1 VEEFTVQ
8 FLNMHGC
15 ELVIRMALFAEYIG
29 ICHFSYLL
37 YGTVRRLF
45 CNKVRLQEDLDSDMH
60 DEPMSP
66 HAVNRGE
73 SFDSNRSVGETVS
86 WVDYFKY
93 GWSTCATLGSVAVVV
108 FGIMIKA
115 YVLPVPVAC
124 AYILLFWLLLLL
136 YYLEGLIIAIVGTQ
150 YWDPE
155 TFREAYPNAFALH
168 QLMSQPES
176 MKRFIVGRQFC
187 TVLTNFLLAQLL
199 TFAYFPRDGY
209 NPVLFYVVVKS
220 GLVGVFIVLAFAQL
234 LPELLAAEY
243 PLRFMNMPGAYSVV
257 YVCLLFDSFGV
268 GHASW
273 AIYFV
278 SRRYC
283 CAAATSDRAA
293 EPSMSS
299 IVRVSSAAVLGK
311 SDKSY
316 CDDVVHV

>member
-1 VEEFTVQ
+1 
-8 FLNMHGC
+8 MHGC

-37 YGTVRRLF
+37 YGAVRRLF
-45 CNKVRLQEDLDSDMH
+45 CKKVRLQEALDSDTQ

-73 SFDSNRSVGETVS
+73 SSFHSNCSFGETVS

-93 GWSTCATLGSVAVVV
+93 GWSTCATLGSVVVV
-108 FGIMIKA
+108 IYGIMINA
-115 YVLPVPVAC
+115 YVLPVPIAC

-155 TFREAYPNAFALH
+155 TFHEAYPNAFVLH

-199 TFAYFPRDGY
+199 TFAYFPAEGY

-257 YVCLLFDSFGV
+257 NVCLLFDSFGV

-273 AIYFV
+273 AIYFA

-283 CAAATSDRAA
+283 CAAAAATGDRAA
-293 EPSMSS
+293 EPSMP
-299 IVRVSSAAVLGK
+299 SAAVFGK

-316 CDDVVHV
+316 CDDVVQV

>member
-1 VEEFTVQ
+1 
-8 FLNMHGC
+8 MS
-15 ELVIRMALFAEYIG
+15 LFAENIG

-37 YGTVRRLF
+37 YGTINRLF
-45 CNKVRLQEDLDSDMH
+45 CHKVRRIQENVDSDMSMH

-66 HAVNRGE
+66 HTTNRGVT
-73 SFDSNRSVGETVS
+73 FHRNIICGEPLN
-86 WVDYFKY
+86 WVDYFRY
-93 GWSTCATLGSVAVVV
+93 GWSTCVTLSSAVVV
-108 FGIMIKA
+108 VYGIWLQA

-124 AYILLFWLLLLL
+124 AYILLFVLLVWL

-168 QLMSQPES
+168 QLMRQPES
-176 MKRFIVGRQFC
+176 IKGFIVGRQFC
-187 TVLTNFLLAQLL
+187 TVLTNFLLVQIL
-199 TFAYFPRDGY
+199 TFAYFPGDSH

-220 GLVGVFIVLAFAQL
+220 GLVGVFVVLAFAQL

-243 PLRFMNMPGAYSVV
+243 PLRFMNMPGSYSVANL
-257 YVCLLFDSFGV
+257 CLLFDSVGV

-283 CAAATSDRAA
+283 CTTNGSVA
-293 EPSMSS
+293 EPSRPPS
-299 IVRVSSAAVLGK
+299 IVRAPSVEVLATLGK
-311 SDKSY
+311 PHRG
-316 CDDVVHV
+316 DVVQA